1 MGGFSLNYYPL
12 APEICLLIFVSISEL
27 NMNSNNRY
35 LSESVDDD
43 QFLRHPRA
51 GSSGYILSNQYNQLN
66 SHNQPAR
73 PSPSL
78 QQQQTNNSLEQ
89 QRQALAQ
96 RRREVED
103 RTLASSEVSLGL
115 LYESEK
121 VGAATALE
129 MSRQKEQLL
138 NTETKLDEINSSLR
152 QSEKHIQGIRSVFG
166 SIRNYFSGQP
176 ASASAAPGTTQ
187 AQLPPAGNR
196 NISSSASAGSGLAQG
211 RQASF
216 NDFNNRVSQTGQ
228 AQQSATQQYNAV
240 DEQLD
245 RNLDDMASSL
255 ARLKGLAQGLNTEL
269 DDHNQIIE
277 RVHDKA
283 EVVGFKVDKQNK
295 EMGRILKK

>member
-1 MGGFSLNYYPL
+1 
-12 APEICLLIFVSISEL
+12 
-27 NMNSNNRY
+27 MNSNNRY

-73 PSPSL
+73 PPPSQ

-89 QRQALAQ
+89 QRQVLAQ

-121 VGAATALE
+121 VGAATAVE

-176 ASASAAPGTTQ
+176 ASASVAPGTSQ
-187 AQLPPAGNR
+187 AQLPQPGGNR
-196 NISSSASAGSGLAQG
+196 NISSSASAGSGLGQGLGQG

-228 AQQSATQQYNAV
+228 AQHSATQQYNAV

-295 EMGRILKK
+295 DMGRILKK